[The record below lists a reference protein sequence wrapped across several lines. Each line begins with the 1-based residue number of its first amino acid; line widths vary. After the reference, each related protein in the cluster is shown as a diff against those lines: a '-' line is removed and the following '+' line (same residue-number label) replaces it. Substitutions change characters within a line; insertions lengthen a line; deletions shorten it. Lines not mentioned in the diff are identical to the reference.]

1 MKITLIT
8 PAHNEERVIEGCILS
23 IKGLKV
29 PEGFTLEHV
38 VVLDRCTD
46 RTGEICR
53 FHGVRTIVKRER
65 GPCVSPITETVK
77 YGFERT
83 DGEIVGKVDADV
95 RAPPDALL
103 KLLPALGGKVACV
116 AADVRTRTGKWWLDL
131 LFRLRDLN
139 YWITPFGREPRGAF
153 RLFRREVIERIG
165 GFDCD
170 KPTFDTALDLKLR
183 MNGYESRLV
192 RDVVV
197 WEYRPDLTVGS
208 IVRHQIEAGRARR
221 KLGVGFWRTLLHSVF
236 RGRPFVLLGY
246 ALEALSGSSG
256 RSFDSNQPHGSQA

>member
-8 PAHNEERVIEGCILS
+8 PAHNEEKVIEGCILS

-53 FHGVRTIVKRER
+53 FHGVKTIEKRKR
-65 GPCVSPITETVK
+65 GPCVSPITETVR

-103 KLLPALGGKVACV
+103 KLLPTLRGNVACV
-116 AADVRTRTGKWWLDL
+116 AADVRTKTGKRWLDL

-139 YWITPFGREPRGAF
+139 YCITPFGREPRGAF
-153 RLFRREVIERIG
+153 RLFRREVIEEIG

-170 KPTFDTALDLKLR
+170 MPTFDTALDLKLR
-183 MNGYESRLV
+183 RNGYESLLIREV
-192 RDVVV
+192 IV
-197 WEYRPDLTVGS
+197 WEYRPDLSVGT
-208 IVRHQIEAGRARR
+208 IVRHQIETGKARR
-221 KLGVGFWRTLLHSVF
+221 RLGVGFWRTILHSIF

-246 ALEALSGSSG
+246 IVETIVGK
-256 RSFDSNQPHGSQA
+256 